1 MERET
6 KDEWNLFT
14 FNTHFISSQQS
25 FPLSFLLIFL
35 WLIPEGSS
43 FPFLHTIPSNLFL
56 GVIFKG
62 MWWIVYPFL
71 TLQNM
76 PIIELNE
83 TEINHEN
90 PFLCCRTPEFRWKK
104 TGGGWREKCICN
116 KMNAVPFIFLHSVLS
131 LWLVK
136 ETKKDEAVSE
146 RRPKN
151 LS

>member
-104 TGGGWREKCICN
+104 TGGGWREKW
-116 KMNAVPFIFLHSVLS
+116 MPFRSSFFTQFYLYGWWKKRRRTRNRIRMK
-131 LWLVK
+131 K
-136 ETKKDEAVSE
+136 EV
-146 RRPKN
+146 
-151 LS
+151 